1 MLKTASDR
9 WAWLSGEW
17 FQPETFRS
25 FEWENQLMLYLI
37 LLIPLLFLLRYL
49 FRLGRRRQKLDV
61 ALHKGQLKWH
71 PISLLR
77 FIPPVV
83 LSLALAF
90 ICIALARPQR
100 TNEEVEQWSEGIDI
114 MLTLDIS
121 ESMKIEDFKPNRLE
135 AAKEVAR
142 EFVRGRFQDRIG
154 MVVFSGEAYSLAP
167 LTTDYQLLNEYID
180 QLNFSL
186 IEVGGTAIGSALA
199 VSTNR
204 MREAETM
211 SKVLILLSDG
221 ENNAGNIDPI
231 TAAKLAHAYGIKI
244 YTIAVGK
251 EGRVPFGRDMFGNI
265 NYVENELDE
274 TTLREI
280 ARIGNGRFYR
290 AANREALDEV
300 FNEIDQ
306 LEKAEIKETRYKD
319 TTDFYDIYLSWAIA
333 IFIGWIFLKSTF
345 ISNILSD

>member
-9 WAWLSGEW
+9 WTWLSAEW
-17 FQPETFRS
+17 LQPETFRS
-25 FEWENQLMLYLI
+25 FEWENPLVLYFI

-49 FRLGRRRQKLDV
+49 FRLGRRQKLDV

-77 FIPPVV
+77 YIPPV
-83 LSLALAF
+83 LLGLALAF
-90 ICIALARPQR
+90 MCVALARPQR

-114 MLTLDIS
+114 MMTLDIS

-154 MVVFSGEAYSLAP
+154 MVIFSGEAYSLAP

-180 QLNFSL
+180 DLNFSM

-199 VSTNR
+199 VATNR
-204 MREAETM
+204 MREAETK

-290 AANREALDEV
+290 AANRQALDEV
-300 FNEIDQ
+300 FDEIDR

-333 IFIGWIFLKSTF
+333 FFIGWMFLKATF